1 MPKFKPSILLTSCLF
16 WACQLM
22 ASGSQLNI
30 KLGMSVALTGPA
42 SEIGKQLALGSKIY
56 FEQINKLGGIH
67 GALIELDVR
76 DDGYEP
82 NHTVNNTRFFIYDK
96 KVHALFGYMGTPT
109 TTAIKSMLEH
119 TQIPLLM
126 PYTGAAFLREKPAFK
141 VFNLRASYLDEAK
154 EQISYLVDELGHSK
168 IALLIQADE
177 FGITLQKSLTA
188 ALRMRGLKPQV
199 VGRFRRNTNEVEK
212 ALKLIGNSEATA
224 VAMVGTYEPLSH
236 FILLS
241 QKQNKQFAFTTV
253 SFVSSEDL
261 LNKLTQPSQL
271 MVTEVV
277 PNPVSCEGKICEQFR
292 ATLNT
297 HSLPIT
303 HAIFEGYLNALVFS
317 LGAKMCP
324 LPFNSSCV
332 LNALSN
338 VINQDDELRHLFK
351 IKSKQKKLPIFRSYH
366 S

>member
-1 MPKFKPSILLTSCLF
+1 MPKLKPSILLTLCLF

-22 ASGSQLNI
+22 ASTSPIDI

-42 SEIGKQLALGSKIY
+42 SEIGKQLALGSQIY
-56 FEQINKLGGIH
+56 FEQLNKQGGIH
-67 GALIELDVR
+67 GALIKLDVR

-82 NHTVNNTRFFIYDK
+82 NHTVNNTRYFIYEE

-109 TTAIKSMLEH
+109 TSAIKSMLEH
-119 TQIPLLM
+119 AQTPLLM
-126 PYTGAAFLREKPAFK
+126 PYTGAAFLRENPQFK

-154 EQISYLVDELGHSK
+154 EQINYLVDELGHSK

-188 ALRMRGLKPQV
+188 ALKMKGLKPQAI
-199 VGRFRRNTNEVEK
+199 GRFRRNTNEVEK
-212 ALKLIGNSEATA
+212 ALRLISKSEATA
-224 VAMVGTYEPLSH
+224 VAMVGTYEPLAQ

-241 QKQNKQFAFTTV
+241 QKQNTQFTFTSV

-261 LNKLTQPSQL
+261 LKKVSGPSKI
-271 MVTEVV
+271 MITEVV
-277 PNPVSCEGKICEQFR
+277 PSPISCEGRICEQFR
-292 ATLNT
+292 RTIKSR
-297 HSLPIT
+297 SLPLT

-317 LGAKMCP
+317 RAAKMCP
-324 LPFNSSCV
+324 LPYNTTCT
-332 LNALSN
+332 LDALEN
-338 VINQDDELRHLFK
+338 VINQDLELRHLFE
-351 IKSKQKKLPIFRSYH
+351 IKPEQKKLPIFRSYH

>member
-1 MPKFKPSILLTSCLF
+1 MPKLKPSILLTSCLF

-22 ASGSQLNI
+22 ASGSQLDI

-56 FEQINKLGGIH
+56 FEQLNKQGGIH

-82 NHTVNNTRFFIYDK
+82 NHTVNNTRYFIYDK

-109 TTAIKSMLEH
+109 TSAIKSMLEH
-119 TQIPLLM
+119 AQTPLLM
-126 PYTGAAFLREKPAFK
+126 PYTGAAFLRENPQFK

-154 EQISYLVDELGHSK
+154 EQVSYLVDELGHSK

-188 ALRMRGLKPQV
+188 ALKMKGLKPQAI
-199 VGRFRRNTNEVEK
+199 GRFRRNTNEVEK
-212 ALKLIGNSEATA
+212 ALKLISKSEATA
-224 VAMVGTYEPLSH
+224 VAMVGTYEPLAQ
-236 FILLS
+236 FIRLS
-241 QKQNKQFAFTTV
+241 QKADKQFAFTSV

-261 LNKLTQPSQL
+261 LSKLTNPSQL
-271 MVTEVV
+271 MITEVV
-277 PNPVSCEGKICEQFR
+277 PSPKFCEGKICEQFR
-292 ATLNT
+292 AAVTSQSQPL
-297 HSLPIT
+297 T

-317 LGAKMCP
+317 RAAKMCP
-324 LPFNSSCV
+324 LPYNNTCV
-332 LNALSN
+332 LKSLNN
-338 VINQDDELRHLFK
+338 VITQDPELRHLFK
-351 IKSKQKKLPIFRSYH
+351 IKPKQKKLPIFRSYH